1 MQGAVCSWKGTG
13 GGQAAAQGTIPARIQ
28 PRGSPSSVIQMTASF
43 LRRLSRCCGEPHSC
57 LPVLAAI
64 THLVPHAAP
73 PTPHLHTKPQTGLQE
88 KKKIRTFP
96 QPHSKM
102 PSVSVLRKKESW
114 RKHDSWQ
121 ADKQLSGGMLVSH
134 GVEICLYVVEKTRIE
149 GASWDQPV
157 KFHYS
162 PKPIWKSLKNPGSFS
177 SSLVQGSGCPQ
188 VCWPTQEIRNND
200 Y

>member
-64 THLVPHAAP
+64 THLVPHAAL

-102 PSVSVLRKKESW
+102 PSVSVLRKKAEENMT
-114 RKHDSWQ
+114 HDR
-121 ADKQLSGGMLVSH
+121 LTNNYL
-134 GVEICLYVVEKTRIE
+134 E
-149 GASWDQPV
+149 
-157 KFHYS
+157 
-162 PKPIWKSLKNPGSFS
+162 
-177 SSLVQGSGCPQ
+177 
-188 VCWPTQEIRNND
+188 VCWWVTAWRSAFMLWKRPGLREHHGTSQ
-200 Y
+200 